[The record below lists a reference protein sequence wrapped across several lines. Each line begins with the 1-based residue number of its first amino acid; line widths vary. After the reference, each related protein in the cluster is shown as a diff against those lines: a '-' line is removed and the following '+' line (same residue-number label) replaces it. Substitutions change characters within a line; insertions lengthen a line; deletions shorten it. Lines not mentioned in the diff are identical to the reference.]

1 MGKKSKKKVYS
12 KVKKRCISFIMALIM
27 IITIVPSMP
36 VKQIG
41 TVEAKSA
48 GQLRSAVVEVAKNQ
62 LWYRAEAGKNNKY
75 GAYFGGNYQDWCA
88 FFVAW
93 CMKTAGVPTSVYNS
107 TSGVAGVGRADYPNV
122 IRSGKLHYRT
132 EKYDPKP
139 GDTIYFDWSCR
150 SVEHPH
156 VDYIQHIEIVTDYK
170 NGYIYTVGGNKSGN
184 TIKDTECGMVSR
196 GTYQRNDSRI
206 VAFGEIDY
214 SGKSSA
220 VTERYTGTY
229 PYGNKKGGT
238 ANSWTGGSSNVVSSS
253 SNPDDHPQPTT
264 MVRRNSRGEGVAWV
278 QAICNRLIGTNLAVD
293 GVCGAATVNAIKTFQ
308 RKYGLTADGIV
319 GPSTRSKMIEA
330 WNATRVINAS
340 SISVSASDINLTIGY
355 NEQLSA
361 SVEPANTTDKSVRW
375 TSSNND
381 IATVNNG
388 VITGR
393 KEGEV
398 TISASTVNGK
408 TASCKVHVYKEKTIK
423 FLDFDGS
430 IISEQKVKYAGSA
443 KAPENPQRTGYTF
456 KGWDGTYQNVKK
468 DAEVQAIYTKNV
480 YKVTFKETNG
490 TKIGDTQK
498 VEYQE
503 AATAPDKSKLTIP
516 DGYKFEGW
524 SEPFDSITSDMT
536 IYPVYKWADEELPL
550 VISADENSC
559 IANTEEGTYTLKFTI
574 SNHSET
580 KKKARVMTYMVT
592 NSGKMVAQ
600 GETRTVKVPAAK
612 NGVDGSVDIKDMYVV
627 CENAAD
633 KVRVV
638 VLDDYE
644 SAVPLAEIKD
654 IKVQASGYSE
664 WSDDKASN
672 DKSGQTRTLYRYK
685 KVNYQTS
692 TSKTLDGWTKYDEKS
707 STTYYGKGDSVW
719 FGNGRNS
726 SAPWHDGAKRTWSV
740 GKSWIQYNPDVY
752 TYPQQIININTYGGD
767 SYKSQVR
774 WIQTCLCRL
783 GYNTAIDGAYGYN
796 TRSVIQNFQRN
807 AGLTVD
813 GQVGPNTSAKLAAY
827 VNEQRDKDYDYYYES
842 LGSTVNY
849 TYYYYQVDSNWSEW
863 QENEV
868 AGDEQIKAGST
879 KTLVEKKTQYRYKIE
894 LPEAVAS
901 GTTLTPNCKLPED
914 AMGLAGKDAIAIV
927 FKNKVSQISED
938 NVEYIGD
945 TTIGKDGSLNL
956 SFIPREE
963 LSYEG
968 TGDYTVVLGV
978 KGTSNY
984 VKVGTIEAPKPVY
997 NVTFIDGN
1005 GKAIP
1010 IDKTGKTTVQKITEG
1025 ENAVVPDAPEKKG
1038 YRFIGWNLGA
1048 TNIHAD
1054 TTITAQYVK
1063 DQYTI
1068 TFVDWEN
1075 KTIESKEAEY
1085 GDYLELPEEPKA
1097 VEGLTFKGWMI
1108 NGDKNNIIMNLAG
1121 NDEDISV
1128 VASTKGV
1135 QINANML
1142 CEAVYETPTFSVKF
1156 VDAEGE
1162 VVQEQEVKYGES
1174 AMAPD
1179 AAPSKDD
1186 PDIEEGTPTMDD
1198 YSEDNKAVPKHVDN
1212 MTFVSWGEDIDLTSI
1227 TSNLVIGAIYEY
1239 NESVSEPFASVKTGE
1254 YSSDQ
1259 TVELKT
1265 DTEDAIIYYTTDGSN
1280 PKDVE
1285 NSNSVKIYNSPIT
1298 ISDKTVL
1305 SFYACKMGMNDSGT
1319 QTEWYS
1325 INKTGNVPT
1334 HVVQV
1339 ISVNS
1344 FDLTGVESHKAFV
1357 KDGGKLDVYDL
1368 VTKGTNYETIEL
1380 GGIYYDD
1387 AMTDRWQ
1394 EGSETITESLTL
1406 YANYIGKQFD
1416 VTYKDEDGSVIT
1428 KGKVTY
1434 ACPADATLAPEKSG
1448 YKFAGW
1454 ITEDGKSAD
1463 CITSNTTVTAK
1474 YVENSAY
1481 AVIKFTRKSYSI
1493 MEGSGY
1499 DISTKAK
1506 VTYLESGE
1514 NASDEEVLWS
1524 VSNENVATID
1534 SKGNISAL
1542 TKGEITLTATVA
1554 SSGEKAECTIIV
1566 TGNPET
1572 SICLFSNSTYKLA
1585 DGYLRGIEIG
1595 KNSVAEIKKQID
1607 ADKLRF
1613 VDCDNVELKDT
1624 DYVGTKSRIQLL
1636 SDNGGS
1642 LDEVIVIQIGDYN
1655 GDGVINGKD
1664 VSGVIRCL
1672 IGKETA
1678 DDVTLR
1684 ALDLNG
1690 DGNVN
1695 NRDAAMLSRY
1705 LVGKEDLK

>member
-1 MGKKSKKKVYS
+1 MGKITKKKLYF
-12 KVKKRCISFIMALIM
+12 KEKKRWLSFIMALVM
-27 IITIVPSMP
+27 IITLVPCLP
-36 VKQIG
+36 AKNAG
-41 TVEAKSA
+41 TVEAKTA
-48 GQLRSAVVEVAKNQ
+48 NELRNAVVAVAKSQ
-62 LWYRAEAGKNNKY
+62 LGYKAGAKKNNKY
-75 GAYFGGNYQDWCA
+75 GDYFGNAEDNWCA
-88 FFVAW
+88 YFVAW
-93 CMKTAGVPTSVYNS
+93 CMKTAGVPTSIYNA
-107 TSGVAGVGRADYPNV
+107 TKGVAGVGGADYPNV

-132 EKYDPKP
+132 ENYDPKP
-139 GDTIYFDWSCR
+139 GDTIYFDWDLR
-150 SVEHPH
+150 SVDHPH
-156 VDYIQHIEIVTDYK
+156 VDYIQHIELVTDYRD
-170 NGYIYTVGGNKSGN
+170 GWVYTIGGNKGGGN
-184 TIKDTECGMVSR
+184 GAVR
-196 GTYQRNDSRI
+196 PGQYRRNNTQI
-206 VAFGEIDY
+206 VAFGEVDY

-220 VTERYTGTY
+220 VTEHYTGTY

-238 ANSWTGGSSNVVSSS
+238 TNSWTGGSSSIVSSS

-278 QAICNRLIGTNLAVD
+278 QAICNRLLGTNLAID
-293 GVCGAATVNAIKTFQ
+293 GICGSATVNAILTFQ
-308 RKYGLTADGIV
+308 RRYGIAADGIV
-319 GPSTRSKMIEA
+319 GPVTKNKMIEA
-330 WNATRVINAS
+330 WNAARVINAS
-340 SISVSASDINLTIGY
+340 SISVSASNIDLTIGY

-361 SVEPANTTDKSVRW
+361 SVEPANTTDKSVHW

-381 IATVNNG
+381 IATVSNG
-388 VITGR
+388 VIAGK

-398 TISASTVNGK
+398 TITASTVNGK
-408 TASCKVHVYKEKTIK
+408 TASCKVRVYKEKTIK

-430 IISEQKVKYAGSA
+430 VISEQKVKYAGSA
-443 KAPENPQRTGYTF
+443 NAPENPQRTGYTF

-468 DAEVQAIYTKNV
+468 DAEIQALYTKNV

-498 VEYQE
+498 IEYLDG
-503 AATAPDKSKLTIP
+503 ATAPDKSMLSIP

-524 SEPFDSITSDMT
+524 SEPFDSVTSDLT

-550 VISADENSC
+550 VVSADENSC
-559 IANTEEGTYTLKFTI
+559 IANEGEGTYTLNFTI

-600 GETRTVKVPAAK
+600 GETRTVKIPAAK
-612 NGVDGSVDIKDMYVV
+612 NGVDGSTEIKDMYIV
-627 CENAAD
+627 CESAAD

-664 WSDDKASN
+664 WSDDKAST
-672 DKSGQTRTLYRYK
+672 DKAGQERTLYRYK
-685 KVNYQTS
+685 NVKYQTS
-692 TSKTLDGWTKYDEKS
+692 NSDYLDGWMQYDVKS
-707 STTYYGKGDSVW
+707 STSYYGKGDSVW
-719 FGNGRNS
+719 FGAGRS
-726 SAPWHDGAKRTWSV
+726 SNAPWRDGAKRTWSV
-740 GKSWIQYNPDVY
+740 GKSWIQYNPDNY

-783 GYNTAIDGAYGYN
+783 GYPTTIDGAYGYN
-796 TRSVIQNFQRN
+796 TRSVVQNYQRN

-813 GQVGPNTSAKLAAY
+813 GQVGPNTAAKLAAW

-842 LGSTVNY
+842 LGSTTNY
-849 TYYYYQVDSNWSEW
+849 TYYYYQMDSNWSEW
-863 QENEV
+863 QETEV
-868 AGDEQIKAGST
+868 AGDESIKAGST
-879 KTLVEKKTQYRYKIE
+879 QVLVEKKTQYRYKID

-901 GTTLTPNCKLPED
+901 GTTLKPDCKLPED
-914 AMGLAGKDAIAIV
+914 AMGLAGKNAIAIV

-945 TTIGKDGSLNL
+945 TTIGSDGSLNL
-956 SFIPREE
+956 SFVPREE

-984 VKVGTIEAPKPVY
+984 IKVGTIEAPKPVY
-997 NVTFIDGN
+997 NVIFVDGD
-1005 GKAIP
+1005 GKAIA
-1010 IDKTGKTTVQKITEG
+1010 IDKAGKETVQKITEG
-1025 ENAVVPDAPEKKG
+1025 NNAVVPTAPVKKG
-1038 YRFIGWNLGA
+1038 YRFIGWDLGA

-1068 TFVDWEN
+1068 TFVDWEH
-1075 KTIESKEAEY
+1075 KTIENKEAEY
-1085 GDYLELPEEPKA
+1085 GDYLDIPEDPDA
-1097 VEGLTFKGWMI
+1097 IEGLVFKGWMI
-1108 NGDKNNIIMNLAG
+1108 NGDKNNIIMSLAEKG
-1121 NDEDISV
+1121 ADAATGV
-1128 VASTKGV
+1128 STKGV

-1142 CEAVYETPTFSVKF
+1142 CEAVYEIPTFSVKF
-1156 VDAEGE
+1156 VDADGE
-1162 VVQEQEVKYGES
+1162 VVQEEEVKYGES
-1174 AMAPD
+1174 AIAPD

-1186 PDIEEGTPTMDD
+1186 PDIEEGTPTIDD
-1198 YSEDNKAVPKHVDN
+1198 YSDDNKAVPKHKDN

-1227 TSNLVIGAIYEY
+1227 TSNLVVGAIYEY
-1239 NESVSEPFASVKTGE
+1239 DESVSEPYASVKTGE
-1254 YSSDQ
+1254 YNSSQ

-1265 DTEDAIIYYTTDGSN
+1265 ETEDAIIYYTTDGSN
-1280 PKDVE
+1280 PKDIE
-1285 NSNSVKIYNSPIT
+1285 NSNSVKVYSSPIT

-1305 SFYACKMGMNDSGT
+1305 SFYACKMGMNDSAT
-1319 QTEWYS
+1319 KSEWYS

-1334 HVVQV
+1334 HIVQV
-1339 ISVNS
+1339 IGVNS
-1344 FDLTGVESHKAFV
+1344 FDLTEVESHKAFV

-1368 VTKGTNYETIEL
+1368 VTKGTDYDTIEL
-1380 GGIYYDD
+1380 GGIYYDE
-1387 AMTDRWQ
+1387 AMTDKWN
-1394 EGSETITESLTL
+1394 EGSETITESLVL

-1428 KGKVTY
+1428 KAKVTY
-1434 ACPADATLAPEKSG
+1434 ACPADDTLAPEKSG
-1448 YKFAGW
+1448 YKFVGW
-1454 ITEDGKSAD
+1454 IADEGKSAS
-1463 CITSNTTVTAK
+1463 CITSDTTVTAR

-1481 AVIKFTRKSYSI
+1481 AVVKFTRKSYSI

-1499 DISTKAK
+1499 DMSDKVR
-1506 VTYLESGE
+1506 VTYQESGE
-1514 NASDEEVLWS
+1514 TASNEEILWS
-1524 VSNENVATID
+1524 ISNDNIATVD
-1534 SKGNISAL
+1534 SKGNVGAL
-1542 TKGEITLTATVA
+1542 TKGEVELTATIA

-1566 TGNPET
+1566 TGDPET

-1607 ADKLRF
+1607 AEKLRF
-1613 VDCDNVELKDT
+1613 VDCDNIELTDT
-1624 DYVGTKSRIQLL
+1624 DLVGTKSRIQLL
-1636 SDNGGS
+1636 GDNGGS

-1664 VSGVIRCL
+1664 VSGVMRCL
-1672 IGKETA
+1672 VGTETA